1 MRSMSQITKAQA
13 IGMLEAQP
21 VYARMTN
28 GDEIRVGAIAWNTFA
43 EYSTTADYATFQVD
57 DVQYFF
63 TKN

>member
-1 MRSMSQITKAQA
+1 
-13 IGMLEAQP
+13 
-21 VYARMTN
+21 MTN